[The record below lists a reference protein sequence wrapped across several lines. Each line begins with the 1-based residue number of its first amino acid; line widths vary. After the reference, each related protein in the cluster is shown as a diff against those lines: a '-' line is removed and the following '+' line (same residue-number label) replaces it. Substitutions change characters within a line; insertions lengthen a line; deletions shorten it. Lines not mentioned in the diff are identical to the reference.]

1 MLGVKGMQGLQLAQY
16 SLIRSLCKTDG
27 AEGSPV
33 FGIKGSYGV
42 RDQYV
47 LEDISANK
55 EHVERLLHLLQQH
68 QVSPDQLGYVV
79 EDYIAML

>member
-1 MLGVKGMQGLQLAQY
+1 MLGVTGMQGFQLAQF
-16 SLIRSLCKTDG
+16 SLVSSLCKTDG
-27 AEGSPV
+27 AEGSTV

-55 EHVERLLHLLQQH
+55 EHVETLLRLLRQH